1 VVPLAIGNERYL
13 GSRAV
18 LFITPMS
25 AVLQPQH
32 NLVSDADLLGRLSRR
47 DSTALI
53 ELERR
58 HRNSLY
64 AQVYA
69 IVMDSA
75 LSDRVVNTVFTELW
89 QSAGQAPGRRS
100 AFSWLRRMAA
110 ELARTERVV
119 RESHL
124 RRIR

>member
-1 VVPLAIGNERYL
+1 
-13 GSRAV
+13 
-18 LFITPMS
+18 MS
-25 AVLQPQH
+25 AVLEPRPF
-32 NLVSDADLLGRLSRR
+32 LVPDAVLVGRLAQR

-69 IVMDSA
+69 ILMDSA
-75 LSDRVVNTVFTELW
+75 LAERVVAAVFTELW
-89 QSAGQAPGRRS
+89 QSGGSAPGRRS
-100 AFSWLRRMAA
+100 AYSWLRRMAA
-110 ELARTERVV
+110 EFARTERVV
-119 RESHL
+119 RDSHM